1 MYFLV
6 DQYVIIKVTK
16 VRLLTHSITSKWANF
31 KYTGWDCG
39 SSSWLKPLYHQRHDT
54 WNKLITRLVEKCS
67 SLAWYYI
74 ARILVFIYF
83 SFSLKRL
90 RSWRRKIN
98 KFTLNLTFISWPWK
112 LETKLCVTFFFLFF
126 ILHIC
131 GRTLYPSNHTTSFW
145 CPYNIHN
152 VKTTSYG
159 CQNNVMCVLG
169 CDIRFLYIR
178 LFFYTL
184 Q

>member
-39 SSSWLKPLYHQRHDT
+39 SSSWLKPLYHKRHDT

-98 KFTLNLTFISWPWK
+98 NFRLNLTFISWPWK
-112 LETKLCVTFFFLFF
+112 LETKLCVTFFFPFF
-126 ILHIC
+126 FCIYAVELSIQVIT
-131 GRTLYPSNHTTSFW
+131 RRRFDVHTTS
-145 CPYNIHN
+145 ITSKRRRTD
-152 VKTTSYG
+152 VKTTS
-159 CQNNVMCVLG
+159 CVYW
-169 CDIRFLYIR
+169 DVI
-178 LFFYTL
+178 
-184 Q
+184 